1 LYKHASPINEGRIK
15 WKGMEYKILPDDDE
29 LYTIS
34 VVKKI
39 NANIAQN
46 HQEINFEYKDFPT
59 TPSDCTQ
66 LKSAP

>member
-1 LYKHASPINEGRIK
+1 MYKHASPINEGIIK
-15 WKGMEYKILPDDDE
+15 WNGMEYKILPDDE

-46 HQEINFEYKDFPT
+46 HQEINFEHKDFPT
-59 TPSDCTQ
+59 TPSNCTQ
-66 LKSAP
+66 LISAH